1 MAAPVQGVAAEA
13 TRRELIARAIAL
25 AGTHGDAGAVRAM
38 IRAEQ
43 VLVVSYE
50 QVIEAGTL
58 PPGALSIATE
68 FLGHERAHLDALRG
82 ELRRGAAP
90 AAPRDLGTIGAATPR
105 QAVHLLVGL
114 ERAAL
119 SVYYTE
125 LARIKD
131 GALARTAAEIMA
143 NEAQHATALLEVLS
157 PGDFERAAP
166 AAYVTGTR

>member
-1 MAAPVQGVAAEA
+1 MAAPVQGIAAEA

-25 AGTHGDAGAVRAM
+25 SGTSGDAGAVRAM

-43 VLVVSYE
+43 VLVASYE
-50 QVIEAGTL
+50 QVIAAGTL
-58 PPGALSIATE
+58 PFAALSITTE
-68 FLGHERAHLDALRG
+68 FLGHERAHLEALRG
-82 ELRRGAAP
+82 ELRRGAVPAP
-90 AAPRDLGTIGAATPR
+90 PRELGGLGSVTAR
-105 QAVHLLVGL
+105 QAVRLLVGL

-131 GALARTAAEIMA
+131 GGLARTAAEIMA
-143 NEAQHATALLEVLS
+143 NEAQHATVLLEVLS
-157 PGDFERAAP
+157 PGDFEHAAP

>member
-1 MAAPVQGVAAEA
+1 MAPPVQGAAAEA

-25 AGTHGDAGAVRAM
+25 TGTRGDAGAVRAL

-43 VLVVSYE
+43 VLVETYE
-50 QVIEAGTL
+50 QLLDAGTL
-58 PPGALSIATE
+58 PLAAASIATE
-68 FLGHERAHLDALRG
+68 FLGHERAHLKALRG
-82 ELRRGAAP
+82 ELRRGAMPAP
-90 AAPRDLGTIGAATPR
+90 PSGLGSIAELTAR
-105 QAVHLLVGL
+105 QALRVLVGL

-143 NEAQHATALLEVLS
+143 NEAQHATVLLEVLS

-166 AAYVTGTR
+166 AAYVYGTR